1 MFDLLSANTAIIVLS
16 ANLTTP
22 VTTGL
27 DKSRLMPISCTKPDI
42 LLREKENSLDLKL
55 GSGICR
61 QQKIHSEFQILC
73 KILIMFTYL
82 MTSKLIYL
90 IMDCETL
97 N

>member
-27 DKSRLMPISCTKPDI
+27 DKSRLMPISCAKPHI

-55 GSGICR
+55 CSGICR
-61 QQKIHSEFQILC
+61 QQKIHSESQILC